1 MSLRTRLLVGLG
13 IIAGLLVV
21 SGLLILGIQRAF
33 LVGQLDD
40 RMNRQV
46 QNATAQVA
54 AGEELPIPGPG
65 QQRQSRG
72 LAEVYLGVLTATGL
86 ETLNT
91 PVTDPGLTPTLDP
104 ADPPPSPA
112 TVPATGGEAESM
124 RIITS
129 ELSDDRSLV
138 LGRSMGEV
146 DTALTG
152 LRTTLLLVGSVLLA
166 VIALVFWWMHRLG
179 IDPILRVTRVARSIS
194 AGDTSQRV
202 EPFPAGTEAHDLG
215 TAFNQL
221 VDTSE
226 ATQERLRQFVA
237 DASHELRTPLVTLK
251 GYAALYGAGGLPD
264 EQGTA
269 DAMRRIKQEADRMGR
284 LVDDL
289 LLLAELDR
297 GPTLSLGPVDLV
309 GILEDLAGDLRAVD
323 PDRVITVHAPG
334 SAVVQGDRDRLIQVV
349 AALTNNA
356 LRHTPTGTAIDLRI
370 VSSAASVRIEVADH
384 GPGIAA
390 EDLAK
395 VFDRFYRGDV
405 ARARASGGSGLG
417 PGNRL
422 RDRGGP
428 RRHRGGPEPSRRGGD
443 LLGGAARRR
452 AADAVGRAHRRMTS
466 SRPCTGTGAGPAV
479 SVGVGRAP
487 GQRVRSGVG
496 DRSTVALEGG
506 QVPLAAGQQ
515 VAQHGRDVGGGLQLQ
530 GLLEV
535 GDVGDLDLDADL
547 RGLLPNSSRPGRRGR
562 RRAPAGCR
570 PRTPRAPLPSVGSAT
585 S

>member
-13 IIAGLLVV
+13 IIAGLLIV

-40 RMNRQV
+40 RLYRQV

-54 AGEELPIPGPG
+54 AGEELTGAGPG
-65 QQRQSRG
+65 QQRQVRG
-72 LAEVYLGVLTATGL
+72 LADVYTGVLTGTGL
-86 ETLNT
+86 KTLNT
-91 PVTDPGLTPTLDP
+91 PATDPGLTPTLDP
-104 ADPPPSPA
+104 QDPPPSPA
-112 TVPATGGEAESM
+112 TVPATGGDADRM

-129 ELSDDRSLV
+129 GLPDGQILV

-146 DTALTG
+146 DAALAG
-152 LRTTLLLVGSVLLA
+152 LRSTLLAVGSVLLA

-202 EPFPAGTEAHDLG
+202 EPFPVGTEAHDLG

-221 VDTSE
+221 VDTSVT
-226 ATQERLRQFVA
+226 TQERLRQFVA

-264 EQGTA
+264 EQSTA

-289 LLLAELDR
+289 LLLAELDK

-309 GILEDLAGDLRAVD
+309 EIVEDLAGDLRAVD

-349 AALTNNA
+349 AALTTNA
-356 LRHTPTGTAIDLRI
+356 VRHTPTGTGIDLRI
-370 VSSAASVRIEVADH
+370 VSTAASVRIEVADD

-395 VFDRFYRGDV
+395 VFDRFYRADV

-417 PGNRL
+417 L
-422 RDRGGP
+422 AIASAIVAAHGG
-428 RRHRGGPEPSRRGGD
+428 
-443 LLGGAARRR
+443 
-452 AADAVGRAHRRMTS
+452 
-466 SRPCTGTGAGPAV
+466 
-479 SVGVGRAP
+479 SVGVQSP
-487 GQRVRSGVG
+487 
-496 DRSTVALEGG
+496 
-506 QVPLAAGQQ
+506 P
-515 VAQHGRDVGGGLQLQ
+515 GGGATFWVELPTA
-530 GLLEV
+530 GPPARS
-535 GDVGDLDLDADL
+535 DAPI
-547 RGLLPNSSRPGRRGR
+547 GG
-562 RRAPAGCR
+562 
-570 PRTPRAPLPSVGSAT
+570 
-585 S
+585 

>member
-21 SGLLILGIQRAF
+21 SGLLILGIQRNF

-40 RMNRQV
+40 RLYRQV
-46 QNATAQVA
+46 ANATAQVTSGDDSTSA
-54 AGEELPIPGPG
+54 GPG
-65 QQRQSRG
+65 QQRQARG

-91 PVTDPGLTPTLDP
+91 PATDPGLTPTLDP
-104 ADPPPSPA
+104 QDPPPSPA
-112 TVPATGGEAESM
+112 TIPATGGVADRM
-124 RIITS
+124 RLITS
-129 ELSDDRSLV
+129 DLPAGGTLI

-146 DTALTG
+146 DAALAG
-152 LRTTLLLVGSVLLA
+152 LRSTLVLVGSVLLA

-202 EPFPAGTEAHDLG
+202 EPFPIGTEAHDLG

-251 GYAALYGAGGLPD
+251 GYAALHGAGGLAD
-264 EQGTA
+264 EASTA

-289 LLLAELDR
+289 LLLADLDR
-297 GPTLSLGPVDLV
+297 GPTLSLGPVDLGQIV
-309 GILEDLAGDLRAVD
+309 EDLAGDLRAVA
-323 PDRVITVHAPG
+323 PDRVIIVHTSG
-334 SAVVQGDRDRLIQVV
+334 SAVVQGDRDRLTQVV

-356 LRHTPTGTAIDLRI
+356 LRHTPAGTGIDLRI
-370 VSSAASVRIEVADH
+370 VSTPGSVRVEVADH

-390 EDLAK
+390 ADLAR
-395 VFDRFYRGDV
+395 VFDRFYRADV

-417 PGNRL
+417 LAIASAIVAAHGGTVGVRSPPGQGATFWVDL
-422 RDRGGP
+422 PTAGP
-428 RRHRGGPEPSRRGGD
+428 PSAGPPSRT
-443 LLGGAARRR
+443 
-452 AADAVGRAHRRMTS
+452 DA
-466 SRPCTGTGAGPAV
+466 PI
-479 SVGVGRAP
+479 
-487 GQRVRSGVG
+487 
-496 DRSTVALEGG
+496 
-506 QVPLAAGQQ
+506 
-515 VAQHGRDVGGGLQLQ
+515 HG
-530 GLLEV
+530 
-535 GDVGDLDLDADL
+535 
-547 RGLLPNSSRPGRRGR
+547 
-562 RRAPAGCR
+562 
-570 PRTPRAPLPSVGSAT
+570 
-585 S
+585 